1 MKNYQNA
8 MQLNGATIEYVY
20 EWIDWLKTSGNSTV
34 YTCVF
39 KTLKMF
45 TIIPVIS
52 CTCERVFSKLT
63 VVKNKLRSTM
73 GQERLESLLLL
84 FTEQEMVSKVDLN
97 AVIDEFNSMGNRQM
111 SL

>member
-1 MKNYQNA
+1 MLCN
-8 MQLNGATIEYVY
+8 LNGATIESVY
-20 EWIDWLKTSGNSTV
+20 EWIDWSKTSGNSTV

-45 TIIPVIS
+45 TIIPVTR

-63 VVKNKLRSTM
+63 DVKTKLRSTM
-73 GQERLESLLLL
+73 GLDRLESLLLL

-97 AVIDEFNSMGNRQM
+97 AVIDKFNSMGNKQM